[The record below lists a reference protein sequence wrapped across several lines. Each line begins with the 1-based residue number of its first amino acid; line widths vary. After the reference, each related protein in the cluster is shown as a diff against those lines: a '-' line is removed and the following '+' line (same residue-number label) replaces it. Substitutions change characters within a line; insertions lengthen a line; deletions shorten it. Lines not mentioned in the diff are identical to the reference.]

1 MAEIEAKCRCCGKP
15 VSVLE
20 PSRWGYKVKGKNGWI
35 YYCSWK
41 CLRADEKRIEQA
53 QKEKQDARKAKQQE
67 KIRNDRLEVL
77 KGMMEA
83 VSEGKNAYDYLKS
96 MGYADP
102 KDTLRRL
109 RITAKEEAPKIYRKM
124 EKMGLLDMRKGH
136 SGKGVDRMSQNK
148 LTREQKEKAVEI
160 ALSGGDYLEH
170 LKKCGAKNPS
180 AAWWYI
186 RKTLAKS
193 NPELLEEINRKTGEG
208 AEVEVAEKLPP
219 EAVAEVPE
227 DLAGFVAY
235 EPGAPEG
242 DKTEHQG
249 FKVTAMEETDD
260 GVRFVMSVPPEQAEQ
275 MDKVMKD
282 IMDPER
288 DALCMSLYNPPKEKK
303 MEYTVVSI
311 KTKAGTFSIDE
322 EERISWR
329 GGKSCTTMKK
339 EDWEELAEIMPE
351 VLEILGVD
359 AG

>member
-15 VSVLE
+15 VSVPE

-53 QKEKQDARKAKQQE
+53 EQKKKEARKAKQQE

-83 VSEGKNAYDYLKS
+83 VSEGKNAYDYLKN

-124 EKMGLLDMRKGH
+124 DKLGLLDLRKGH

-148 LTREQKEKAVEI
+148 LTREQKEKAVEL
-160 ALSGGDYLEH
+160 ALNGGDYLEH
-170 LKKCGAKNPS
+170 LKECGAKNPS

-186 RKTLAKS
+186 RKTLGKS
-193 NPELLEEINRKTGEG
+193 NPELLEEINKKTGEG
-208 AEVEVAEKLPP
+208 AEVEVAEKLPE
-219 EAVAEVPE
+219 EATITGEEKEQLDELTRDGMPLDEAMESIANVE
-227 DLAGFVAY
+227 
-235 EPGAPEG
+235 APQPMKFEG
-242 DKTEHQG
+242 M
-249 FKVTAMEETDD
+249 KVTAVEQDGFQIQREGKNGEKITVNWPLGKDAEEITLIFKQMTTL
-260 GVRFVMSVPPEQAEQ
+260 GVNDWKKF
-275 MDKVMKD
+275 MK
-282 IMDPER
+282 
-288 DALCMSLYNPPKEKK
+288 
-303 MEYTVVSI
+303 
-311 KTKAGTFSIDE
+311 
-322 EERISWR
+322 
-329 GGKSCTTMKK
+329 
-339 EDWEELAEIMPE
+339 IMPKAMR
-351 VLEILGVD
+351 ILGVD

>member
-1 MAEIEAKCRCCGKP
+1 MSSMAEIETKCQCCGKP
-15 VSVLE
+15 VAVLE

-77 KGMMEA
+77 KGMMKA

-124 EKMGLLDMRKGH
+124 DKLGLLDLRKGH
-136 SGKGVDRMSQNK
+136 SGKGVDKMSKHK
-148 LTREQKEKAVEI
+148 LTREQKEKAVEL
-160 ALSGGDYLEH
+160 ALSGGDYLAH
-170 LKKCGAKNPS
+170 LKECGSKNPS

-186 RKTLAKS
+186 RKTLEKS
-193 NPELLEEINRKTGEG
+193 DPELLEQINKKTGEG

-227 DLAGFVAY
+227 ADPLAGFVPVSLGGSVAMSQ
-235 EPGAPEG
+235 EEHKKAHHG
-242 DKTEHQG
+242 DEEAAFLEATNVFETIMNPNGKENKFDG
-249 FKVTAMEETDD
+249 FQVTAVNGKFGQYRVGIDPSSKEAYLDFD
-260 GVRFVMSVPPEQAEQ
+260 GLDFDTQIRMPQHDLAAFV
-275 MDKVMKD
+275 
-282 IMDPER
+282 
-288 DALCMSLYNPPKEKK
+288 
-303 MEYTVVSI
+303 
-311 KTKAGTFSIDE
+311 
-322 EERISWR
+322 
-329 GGKSCTTMKK
+329 
-339 EDWEELAEIMPE
+339 EELTRAAQ
-351 VLEILGVD
+351 ILGVD

>member
-1 MAEIEAKCRCCGKP
+1 MAEIEAKCQCCGKP

-53 QKEKQDARKAKQQE
+53 QKKKQEARKAKQQE
-67 KIRNDRLEVL
+67 KIRNDRLEVM

-124 EKMGLLDMRKGH
+124 EKMGLLDLRKGH
-136 SGKGVDRMSQNK
+136 SGKGADRMSQNK
-148 LTREQKEKAVEI
+148 LTREQKEKAVQI
-160 ALSGGDYLEH
+160 ALNGGDYLEH

-186 RKTLAKS
+186 RKTLGKS
-193 NPELLEEINRKTGEG
+193 NPELLEEINRKTGEE

-219 EAVAEVPE
+219 EASQEKNEKEQMYESMGVPAELATEEPKDELKGFVPFRTGPVAMTREEHAETCMSDQCRVVIDKNGLRVEPPVSYDGFDVVCIRGEFGEYRTDGKKIHFENPAKIMFFEIHKE
-227 DLAGFVAY
+227 DLAAFL
-235 EPGAPEG
+235 
-242 DKTEHQG
+242 
-249 FKVTAMEETDD
+249 EE
-260 GVRFVMSVPPEQAEQ
+260 VRRAAQ
-275 MDKVMKD
+275 
-282 IMDPER
+282 
-288 DALCMSLYNPPKEKK
+288 
-303 MEYTVVSI
+303 
-311 KTKAGTFSIDE
+311 
-322 EERISWR
+322 
-329 GGKSCTTMKK
+329 
-339 EDWEELAEIMPE
+339 
-351 VLEILGVD
+351 ILGVD